1 MEGVVRVEV
10 TVVAGDVEEVDIPED
25 SLEDTADSLVD
36 IPKDC
41 LDVDLP
47 VDFLKTADSLVVED
61 PLVAIEDLVAADL
74 ANIRRSAALG
84 AIAEEDTGV
93 VTVGATAEVM
103 FLDITMEDTTMA
115 ADIMEGTAG
124 TIIEDMPHMEQ
135 PLGFFSA
142 G

>member
-1 MEGVVRVEV
+1 MPMEGVVRVEV

-25 SLEDTADSLVD
+25 SLVDTADSLVD
-36 IPKDC
+36 IPEDS
-41 LDVDLP
+41 LE
-47 VDFLKTADSLVVED
+47 TADSLVVED
-61 PLVAIEDLVAADL
+61 SLVAIEDLVVADL

-84 AIAEEDTGV
+84 AIAEEDMEA
-93 VTVGATAEVM
+93 VTVGDTAEVM
-103 FLDITMEDTTMA
+103 LRDITMEDTTMA
-115 ADIMEGTAG
+115 EDTMEGTTG